1 MANIPLV
8 NLNTEYLYCLQNLKW
23 DKGIS
28 LCSLLSNIVLK
39 VSGQEDKEENYRQ
52 EKKQNYHIWENMIQC
67 LRLQWLHQ
75 KTLRIDKYFQVSS
88 MIQNWQKINNFSI
101 LQ

>member
-52 EKKQNYHIWENMIQC
+52 EKK
-67 LRLQWLHQ
+67 
-75 KTLRIDKYFQVSS
+75 
-88 MIQNWQKINNFSI
+88 
-101 LQ
+101 